1 MLSEA
6 SACDASDMKR
16 PGVGVMVN
24 LVTSFNR
31 SKFRAPLEAM
41 HRDRKKIFVDTLKW
55 DVPVVDGQYEIDQF
69 DTDAAI
75 YLVALAPETQRHLG
89 SVRLLPTTGPHLL
102 SEVFPFLCDKG
113 VPIGDDIWEITRLC
127 TAPAKDIEPR
137 LIRRRL
143 ATAMCEFGLLYGI
156 SRYTCV
162 THVQYLSNLLAV
174 GWECELLG
182 EPRQVDRDVVGAL
195 SISITPATL
204 QLFREKLGSRTP
216 VLQLDA
222 FAAAA

>member
-1 MLSEA
+1 
-6 SACDASDMKR
+6 
-16 PGVGVMVN
+16 MVN
-24 LVTSFNR
+24 LITSYNR
-31 SKFRAPLEAM
+31 EKFRGQLEAM
-41 HRDRKKIFVDTLKW
+41 HRDRKKIFVDALKW

-75 YLVALAPETQRHLG
+75 YLVALDAQRQRHLG

-102 SEVFPFLCDKG
+102 SEVFPQLCDKG
-113 VPIGDDIWEITRLC
+113 VPVGDDIWEITRLC
-127 TAPAKDIEPR
+127 TAPSRDIEPR

-156 SRYTCV
+156 SKYTCV
-162 THVQYLSNLLAV
+162 THVQYLSHLLAI
-174 GWECELLG
+174 GWECEPLG
-182 EPRQVDRDVVGAL
+182 EPQQVGKDVVGAM

-204 QLFREKLGSRTP
+204 QLFRAKLGSRTP

-222 FAAAA
+222 FAVAA

>member
-1 MLSEA
+1 
-6 SACDASDMKR
+6 
-16 PGVGVMVN
+16 MVN
-24 LVTSFNR
+24 LITSFNR

-137 LIRRRL
+137 HIRRRL

-195 SISITPATL
+195 SISISPATL